1 MYKNTLSIIG
11 TGFAL
16 FSMFFGAGNLIFP
29 LTIGQIAG
37 TETGYATLGL
47 LVTSVGV
54 PLLGMAAMI
63 LFHGDYRSFFDR
75 LGKVPSR
82 LLIGAIIALLGPFGA
97 MPRCIAFSYGNFP
110 DAMPFALFS
119 GLFCLTVFLL
129 TYWKMR
135 IVDLLGYILTPL
147 LIVFMV
153 YMIIKGLIMP
163 NVPLE
168 SAYDHKEAFLMGLKE
183 GYQTMDLLAALF
195 FSSIVIVTF
204 NKKEKEPRKTILKTF
219 YATLIG
225 LSLLALSYLGLSMAS
240 AQHASSMIGVKQEEL
255 FNALA
260 RHLLG
265 SDAALI
271 SAIIVMLA
279 CLTTVIS
286 IGTIIADYINDE
298 LSQGRLGYGKSLGIT
313 LFTTFGVSLLKFSGI
328 KAFIL
333 PLLTITY
340 PALIVLCFFNIA
352 YRLWAFR
359 PVKVPFMIACLISLI
374 YNMALMVS

>member
-1 MYKNTLSIIG
+1 MYKNTLSTIG

-37 TETGYATLGL
+37 SETTYAMLGL
-47 LVTSVGV
+47 LVTSIGV
-54 PLLGMAAMI
+54 PLLGMVAMI

-75 LGKVPSR
+75 LGKIPSR
-82 LLIGAIIALLGPFGA
+82 ILIGAIIALLGPFGA

-110 DAMPFALFS
+110 DTFPFWVFAALFCS
-119 GLFCLTVFLL
+119 VVFFLS
-129 TYWKMR
+129 YRKMR
-135 IVDLLGYILTPL
+135 IVDLLGYVLTPL

-153 YMIIKGLIMP
+153 YMIIMGLVTP

-168 SAYDHKEAFLMGLKE
+168 SHYEHKDAFLMGLKE

-204 NKKEKEPRKTILKTF
+204 NKKEKEPKKTILKTF

-225 LSLLALSYLGLSMAS
+225 LTLLALSYVGLSMAS
-240 AQHASSMIGVKQEEL
+240 ANHATSMAGVHQEEL

-265 SDAALI
+265 NEAALI
-271 SAIIVMLA
+271 SAIIVLLA

-298 LSQGRLGYGKSLGIT
+298 LSQGRLGYANSLGIT
-313 LFTTFGVSLLKFSGI
+313 LITTFAISLLKFSGI
-328 KAFIL
+328 KAFLL

-352 YRLWAFR
+352 YRLWSFK
-359 PVKVPFMIACLISLI
+359 PVKIPFMIACAISLA
-374 YNMALMVS
+374 YNMSLIVS

>member
-1 MYKNTLSIIG
+1 MYKNTFTIIG

-37 TETGYATLGL
+37 TETNYAMLGL
-47 LVTSVGV
+47 LVTSIGV
-54 PLLGMAAMI
+54 PLLGMIAMI

-82 LLIGAIIALLGPFGA
+82 LLIGAILALLGPFGA

-110 DAMPFALFS
+110 DMMPFAVFS
-119 GLFCLTVFLL
+119 GLFCLAVFFL
-129 TYWKMR
+129 TYRKMR
-135 IVDLLGYILTPL
+135 IVDLLGYVLTPL
-147 LIVFMV
+147 LIGFMI
-153 YMIIKGLIMP
+153 YMIIMGIMTP
-163 NVPLE
+163 NVPME
-168 SAYDHKEAFLMGLKE
+168 SNFEHKEAFLMGLKE
-183 GYQTMDLLAALF
+183 GYQTMDLLVALF

-204 NKKEKEPRKTILKTF
+204 NKKEKEPSKTILKTF

-225 LSLLALSYLGLSMAS
+225 LSLLALSYVGLSMAS
-240 AQHASSMIGVKQEEL
+240 ANHAASMAGIHQEEL
-255 FNALA
+255 FNGLA

-265 SDAALI
+265 NEAAFI
-271 SAIIVMLA
+271 SAVIVLLA
-279 CLTTVIS
+279 CLTTVVS

-298 LSQGRLGYGKSLGIT
+298 LSQGRLGYGKSLAIT
-313 LFTTFGVSLLKFSGI
+313 LATTFGISLLKFGGI
-328 KAFIL
+328 KAFLL

-352 YRLWAFR
+352 YRLWSFK
-359 PVKVPFMIACLISLI
+359 PVKVPFMIACVISLA
-374 YNMALMVS
+374 YNMSLIVS

>member
-29 LTIGQIAG
+29 LTIGQMAG
-37 TETGYATLGL
+37 NQTGYAAAGL
-47 LVTSVGV
+47 LVTSIGV
-54 PLLGMAAMI
+54 PLLGMIAMI
-63 LFHGDYRSFFDR
+63 LFQGDYRAFFDR
-75 LGKVPSR
+75 LGKMPSR

-110 DAMPFALFS
+110 DAIPFGVFS
-119 GLFCLTVFLL
+119 GLFCLAVFFL
-129 TYWKMR
+129 TYRKLR
-135 IVDLLGYILTPL
+135 IVDLLGYVLTPL
-147 LIVFMV
+147 LISFMV
-153 YMIIKGLIMP
+153 YLILMGLNTPNAPLITEYEPKG
-163 NVPLE
+163 
-168 SAYDHKEAFLMGLKE
+168 AFLMGLKE

-204 NKKEKEPRKTILKTF
+204 NRKEKEPKKTILKTF

-225 LSLLALSYLGLSMAS
+225 LSLLALSYIGLSMAS
-240 AQHASSMIGVKQEEL
+240 ANHASSMAGFHQEEL
-255 FNALA
+255 FNGLA

-265 SDAALI
+265 NEAAFI
-271 SAIIVMLA
+271 SAVIVLLA

-313 LFTTFGVSLLKFSGI
+313 LATTFAISLLKFSGI
-328 KAFIL
+328 KAFLL

-352 YRLWAFR
+352 YRLWEFR
-359 PVKVPFMIACLISLI
+359 PVKIPFMIACAISLAYNISLI
-374 YNMALMVS
+374 VP